1 MERRVVINMSKS
13 VLIVVTNHDRIAG
26 NKDKPTGVWLSEAA
40 EPYIAFQS
48 AGFKVDIASP
58 KGGNVPIDS
67 NSVEN
72 GNDDEKFTE
81 VTKLLQQT
89 ERLGDLV
96 YEGYDAIFF
105 AGGHGAMYDF
115 PGNADIQN
123 IMAYFKDDGRII
135 SAVCHG
141 PAAFADAKTKDGKY
155 LVDGIKL
162 TGFTNVEEKAMNL
175 TEDMPFLL
183 QSKLEENGAG
193 FVEGRKMEE
202 NVVSSGNFIT
212 GQNPA
217 SAQGVAEAVI
227 NRLK

>member
-1 MERRVVINMSKS
+1 MSKS
-13 VLIVVTNHDRIAG
+13 VLLIVTSHDRISG
-26 NKDKPTGVWLSEAA
+26 DKDKPTGVWLSEAA

-58 KGGNVPIDS
+58 KGGSVPVDP

-72 GNDDEKFTE
+72 GSNDEKFTE
-81 VTKLLQQT
+81 VTKLLQKT
-89 ERLGDLV
+89 ERVKDVV
-96 YEGYDAIFF
+96 YEGYDAIFL

-115 PGNADIQN
+115 PGDPDIQN
-123 IMAYFKDDGRII
+123 IMAYFKDQGRIV

-162 TGFTNVEEKAMNL
+162 TAFTNAEEDATKL
-175 TEDMPFLL
+175 SEDMPFML
-183 QSKLEENGAG
+183 QTKLEENGAG
-193 FVEGRKMEE
+193 FVAGAAGEE
-202 NVVSSGNFIT
+202 NVVSSGSFVT

-217 SAQGVAEAVI
+217 SAEAVAKAVI
-227 NRLK
+227 KRLQ

>member
-1 MERRVVINMSKS
+1 MSKS
-13 VLIVVTNHDRIAG
+13 VLIMVTNADTIAG
-26 NKDKPTGVWLSEAA
+26 NKNKPTGVWLSEAA
-40 EPYIAFQS
+40 EPYIAFQG

-58 KGGNVPIDS
+58 KGGVVPIDP

-81 VTKLLQQT
+81 VTKLLQNT
-89 ERLGDLV
+89 PRIGDLV
-96 YEGYDAIFF
+96 YENYDAIFL
-105 AGGHGAMYDF
+105 AGGHGAMFDF
-115 PGNADIQN
+115 PGDADIQN
-123 IMAYFKDDGRII
+123 IMAYFKDNGRII

-162 TGFTNVEEKAMNL
+162 TAFTNEEEDGANL
-175 TEDMPFLL
+175 SEDMPFML
-183 QSKLEENGAG
+183 QTKLEENGAG
-193 FVEGRKMEE
+193 FVKGTAGEE
-202 NVVSSGNFIT
+202 NVVSSGSSIT

-217 SAQGVAEAVI
+217 SAQGVADAVI

>member
-1 MERRVVINMSKS
+1 MKAMTQFSLPADMAQCMISQEMQTS
-13 VLIVVTNHDRIAG
+13 RISWHTL
-26 NKDKPTGVWLSEAA
+26 KMMA
-40 EPYIAFQS
+40 ES
-48 AGFKVDIASP
+48 
-58 KGGNVPIDS
+58 
-67 NSVEN
+67 
-72 GNDDEKFTE
+72 
-81 VTKLLQQT
+81 
-89 ERLGDLV
+89 
-96 YEGYDAIFF
+96 
-105 AGGHGAMYDF
+105 
-115 PGNADIQN
+115 
-123 IMAYFKDDGRII
+123 